1 MNETIRKKTD
11 FVNDV
16 KEFGPIGEI
25 DLLNRLKESQITSK
39 AESIAE
45 DKRFVPF
52 DIDIIQYKEGF
63 DGDKETVL
71 ENLRNGKKANSFSD
85 YVLYE
90 VKTDT
95 YGMKSRNIF
104 YEVFDHGKPG
114 CLDRSKADYLYYV
127 YIDEN
132 KVISEIYLIKMETL
146 RYWIMTEFANINK
159 VPYFITKYMDRKKDK
174 TCGYLINVDYLCKNS
189 IEIDGN
195 QCPLAIKLK

>member
-1 MNETIRKKTD
+1 MNENVRQVTD
-11 FVNDV
+11 FANDV
-16 KEFGPIGEI
+16 REFGPIGEI
-25 DLLNRLKESQITSK
+25 DLLNRLNQSSLTAK
-39 AESIAE
+39 AESIAD

-71 ENLRNGKKANSFSD
+71 ENLRKGRKASTLAD

-114 CLDRSKADYLYYV
+114 CLDRSKADYLYYA

-132 KVISEIYLIKMETL
+132 KKISEIFLIKMETL

-159 VPYFITKYMDRKKDK
+159 VPYFITKYMDRRKDK
-174 TCGYLINVDYLCKNS
+174 TCGYLINVHSLCPHT
-189 IEIDGN
+189 IAIDGLKI
-195 QCPLAIKLK
+195 PLATKLL

>member
-1 MNETIRKKTD
+1 MNENVRQVTD
-11 FVNDV
+11 FANDV
-16 KEFGPIGEI
+16 REFGPIGEI
-25 DLLNRLKESQITSK
+25 DLLNRLNQSSLTAK
-39 AESIAE
+39 AESIAD

-71 ENLRNGKKANSFSD
+71 ENLRKGRKASTLAD

-114 CLDRSKADYLYYV
+114 CLDRSKADYLYYA

-132 KVISEIYLIKMETL
+132 KKISEIFLIKMETL

-159 VPYFITKYMDRKKDK
+159 VPYFITKYMDRRKDK
-174 TCGYLINVDYLCKNS
+174 TCGYLINVDYLSANT
-189 IEIDGN
+189 IAIDGIKI
-195 QCPLAIKLK
+195 PLATKLL

>member
-1 MNETIRKKTD
+1 MNENVRQVTD
-11 FVNDV
+11 FANDV
-16 KEFGPIGEI
+16 REFGPIGEI
-25 DLLNRLKESQITSK
+25 DLLNRLNQSSLTAK
-39 AESIAE
+39 AESIAD

-71 ENLRNGKKANSFSD
+71 ENLRKGRKANTLAD

-114 CLDRSKADYLYYV
+114 CLDRSKADYLYYA

-132 KVISEIYLIKMETL
+132 KKITEIFLIKMETL

-159 VPYFITKYMDRKKDK
+159 VPYFITKYMDRRKDK
-174 TCGYLINVDYLCKNS
+174 TCGYLINVDYLCANT
-189 IEIDGN
+189 IAIDGIKI
-195 QCPLAIKLK
+195 PLATKLL